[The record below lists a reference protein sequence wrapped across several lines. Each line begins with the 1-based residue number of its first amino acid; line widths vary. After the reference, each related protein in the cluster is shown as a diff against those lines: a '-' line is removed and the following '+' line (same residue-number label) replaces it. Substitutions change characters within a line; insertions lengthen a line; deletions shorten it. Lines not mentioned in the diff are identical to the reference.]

1 MSTINRAG
9 DQGKWIAL
17 FLCFVA
23 TVAIFIPY
31 VGYST
36 QIVTMMADLNMNYTM
51 VGTLASASAVAG
63 GIVLPFAGMLVDRWG
78 AKKITVLGLL
88 ISAIGQVA
96 FAYVPTYD
104 AMLVARIFQGVGIPL
119 LFIGPYTLALRWFE
133 QSGKTGVAMGVMLA
147 TDGIGTLIALYAFSH
162 VLNSYGWREG
172 SALGAIALVVTM
184 FITIIFLKEPK
195 HFINQAEQPKTQSVV
210 RDFLTV
216 LTHRNVLVASVFLVG
231 VWGSYAVAIYWV
243 PTILMEENG
252 WSESDAGL
260 IGALYPLVGMICAVS
275 FGLISDR
282 LGSRKPL
289 MLLSGIGMT
298 LAFFG
303 CAAALSSNN
312 YVLLAAMLP
321 ISGLFAY
328 GGIPL
333 AYCLAADSVGIK
345 LAATANGIIMSIGF
359 LLGGVVYPMVLG
371 MVKDTTG
378 HYTEGFIAASIS
390 LVVLNVIAVLFARE
404 HLSKQPTASAQVAI

>member
-1 MSTINRAG
+1 MSGYSSAS
-9 DQGKWIAL
+9 DQGKWLAL
-17 FLCFVA
+17 LLCFLA
-23 TVAIFIPY
+23 TVANFIPY

-36 QIVTMMADLNMNYTM
+36 QIVTMMSDLNMTYTM

-63 GIVLPFAGMLVDRWG
+63 GVILPFAGVLVDRWG
-78 AKKITVLGLL
+78 AKKITVVGLL
-88 ISAIGQVA
+88 ISATGQVA
-96 FAYVPTYD
+96 FAYVSSFE
-104 AMLVARIFQGVGIPL
+104 AMLASRMFLGVGIPL

-133 QSGKTGVAMGVMLA
+133 TSGKTGVAMGAMLA
-147 TDGIGTLIALYAFSH
+147 TDGIGTLIALYAYSH
-162 VLNSYGWREG
+162 VLDDYGWRDG

-184 FITIIFLKEPK
+184 LITLFFLKEPK
-195 HFINQAEQPKTQSVV
+195 HFATLSVARGSVV
-210 RDFLTV
+210 ADFLSA
-216 LTHRNVLVASVFLVG
+216 LTHRNVIVASVFLVG

-243 PTILMEENG
+243 PTILMEEAG

-275 FGLISDR
+275 FGLMSDR
-282 LGSRKPL
+282 LGRRKPL
-289 MLLSGIGMT
+289 MLISGVGMT

-303 CAAALSSNN
+303 CAAALSMKN
-312 YVLLAAMLP
+312 YALLAAMLP

-359 LLGGVVYPMVLG
+359 LLGGVVYPIVLG
-371 MVKDTTG
+371 IVKDATG
-378 HYTEGFIAASIS
+378 HYTNGFIAASVS
-390 LVVLNVIAVLFARE
+390 LIVLNIVAVLFTRE
-404 HLSKQPTASAQVAI
+404 HVASARVAYP

>member
-1 MSTINRAG
+1 MSSYAPAS
-9 DQGKWIAL
+9 DQGKWAAL
-17 FLCFVA
+17 FLCFLA

-36 QIVTMMADLNMNYTM
+36 QIVTMMTDLSMTYTM

-63 GIVLPFAGMLVDRWG
+63 GIILPFAGLLVDRWG

-88 ISAIGQVA
+88 VSAVGQVA
-96 FAYVPTYD
+96 FAYVPTYE
-104 AMLVARIFQGVGIPL
+104 AMLASRIFLGAGIPL

-133 QSGKTGVAMGVMLA
+133 QSGKTGVAMGTMLA
-147 TDGIGTLIALYAFSH
+147 TDGIGTLIALYAYSH
-162 VLNSYGWREG
+162 VLNAYGWRDG
-172 SALGAIALVVTM
+172 SALGALALVAMMLVTL
-184 FITIIFLKEPK
+184 FFLKEPK
-195 HFINQAEQPKTQSVV
+195 TFSEAVPASSSQSMF
-210 RDFLTV
+210 RDLLAV
-216 LTHRNVLVASVFLVG
+216 IKERNVLVASVFLVG

-243 PTILMEENG
+243 PTILMEQNG

-275 FGLISDR
+275 FGLMSDR
-282 LGSRKPL
+282 FGRRKPL

-303 CAAALSSNN
+303 AAAALSMNN
-312 YVLLAAMLP
+312 YTLLAAMLP
-321 ISGLFAY
+321 LSGLFAY

-333 AYCLAADSVGIK
+333 AYCLAADTVGIK

-359 LLGGVVYPMVLG
+359 LLGGVVYPLVLG
-371 MVKDTTG
+371 MIKDATG
-378 HYTEGFIAASIS
+378 HYTNGFIAASIS
-390 LVVLNVIAVLFARE
+390 LVVLNIVATLFARE
-404 HLSKQPTASAQVAI
+404 HVSSPKPTYA

>member
-1 MSTINRAG
+1 MSTHTHAS

-17 FLCFVA
+17 FLCFLA
-23 TVAIFIPY
+23 TIAIFIPY

-36 QIVTMMADLNMNYTM
+36 QIVTMMSDLNMTYTM

-63 GIVLPFAGMLVDRWG
+63 GVVLPFAGMLVDRWG
-78 AKKITVLGLL
+78 AKKITVIGLL
-88 ISAIGQVA
+88 ISAVGQVA
-96 FAYVPTYD
+96 FAYVESFD
-104 AMLVARIFQGVGIPL
+104 ALLLSRIFLGAGIPL
-119 LFIGPYTLALRWFE
+119 LFIGPYTLALRWFDD
-133 QSGKTGVAMGVMLA
+133 SGKTGIAMGTMLA
-147 TDGIGTLIALYAFSH
+147 TDGIGTLLALYAYSH
-162 VLNSYGWREG
+162 VLNAYGWRDG
-172 SALGAIALVVTM
+172 SALGAIVLVVTM
-184 FITIIFLKEPK
+184 LVAIFFLKEPK
-195 HFINQAEQPKTQSVV
+195 HFSEPEAQSKPQSVV
-210 RDFLTV
+210 RDFLSA
-216 LTHRNVLVASVFLVG
+216 LTHRNVLVAAVFLVG

-282 LGSRKPL
+282 LGRRKPL
-289 MLLSGIGMT
+289 MLISGIGMT

-303 CAAALSSNN
+303 CAFALGNKN
-312 YVLLAAMLP
+312 YTLLAAMLP

-328 GGIPL
+328 GGLPL

-345 LAATANGIIMSIGF
+345 LAATANGIIMSLGF
-359 LLGGVVYPMVLG
+359 LLGGVLYPIVLG
-371 MVKDTTG
+371 MVKDATG
-378 HYTEGFIAASIS
+378 HYTDGFIAASVS

-404 HLSKQPTASAQVAI
+404 HIAAKLHSAFA

>member
-1 MSTINRAG
+1 MSSISRAV
-9 DQGKWIAL
+9 DSGKWAAL
-17 FLCFVA
+17 FLCFAA

-36 QIVTMMADLNMNYTM
+36 QIVAMMAELGMSYTM
-51 VGTLASASAVAG
+51 IGTLASASAVAG
-63 GIVLPFAGMLVDRWG
+63 GVVLPFAGVLVDRWG
-78 AKKITVLGLL
+78 AKKITVLGLF

-104 AMLVARIFQGVGIPL
+104 ALLASRIFLGAGIPL

-133 QSGKTGVAMGVMLA
+133 RSGKTGIAMGAMLA
-147 TDGIGTLIALYAFSH
+147 TDGIGTLVALYAYSH
-162 VLNSYGWREG
+162 VLSLYGWRDG
-172 SALGAIALVVTM
+172 SALGAIVLVVMMLVTLV
-184 FITIIFLKEPK
+184 FLKEPH
-195 HFINQAEQPKTQSVV
+195 HFAGDGAKTAGASLLHGI
-210 RDFLTV
+210 FAAI
-216 LTHRNVLVASVFLVG
+216 THRNVLVASVFLVG

-243 PTILMEENG
+243 PTILMEESG

-260 IGALYPLVGMICAVS
+260 IGALYPLVGMICAVG

-282 LGSRKPL
+282 LGRRKPL
-289 MLLSGIGMT
+289 MLISGVGMT

-303 CAAALSSNN
+303 CAYAISTKN
-312 YVLLAAMLP
+312 YTLLAAMLP

-359 LLGGVVYPMVLG
+359 LLGGVVYPIALG
-371 MVKDTTG
+371 MVKDSTG
-378 HYTEGFIAASIS
+378 YYTDGFVAASVS
-390 LVVLNVIAVLFARE
+390 LLALNIIAVLFARE
-404 HLSKQPTASAQVAI
+404 GLMRARSAFA

>member
-1 MSTINRAG
+1 MSTHTHAS

-17 FLCFVA
+17 FLCFIA
-23 TVAIFIPY
+23 TIAIFIPY

-36 QIVTMMADLNMNYTM
+36 QIVTMMTDLNMTYTM

-96 FAYVPTYD
+96 FAYVPTFD
-104 AMLVARIFQGVGIPL
+104 AMLLSRIFLGAGIPL
-119 LFIGPYTLALRWFE
+119 LFIGPYTLALRWFDE
-133 QSGKTGVAMGVMLA
+133 SGKTGIAMGAMLA
-147 TDGIGTLIALYAFSH
+147 TDGIGTLIALYAYSH
-162 VLNSYGWREG
+162 VLNAYGWREG
-172 SALGAIALVVTM
+172 SALGAIVLVVTM
-184 FITIIFLKEPK
+184 LVAIFFLKEPK
-195 HFINQAEQPKTQSVV
+195 HFSEPSAQPKVQSVF
-210 RDFLTV
+210 RDFLMA
-216 LTHRNVLVASVFLVG
+216 LTHRNVLVAAVFLVG

-243 PTILMEENG
+243 PTVLMEENG
-252 WSESDAGL
+252 WSESDAGF
-260 IGALYPLVGMICAVS
+260 IGALYPLVGMICAVG

-282 LGSRKPL
+282 LGRRKPL
-289 MLLSGIGMT
+289 MLVSGIGMT

-303 CAAALSSNN
+303 CAFALANKN
-312 YVLLAAMLP
+312 YSLLAAMLP

-328 GGIPL
+328 GGLPL

-345 LAATANGIIMSIGF
+345 LAATANGIIMSVGF
-359 LLGGVVYPMVLG
+359 LLGGVVYPIVLG
-371 MVKDTTG
+371 MVKDITG
-378 HYTEGFIAASIS
+378 HYTDGFIAASVS

-404 HLSKQPTASAQVAI
+404 HIAAKPRSAFA

>member
-1 MSTINRAG
+1 MSTQNHVG

-36 QIVTMMADLNMNYTM
+36 QIVAMMTDLNMTYTM

-63 GIVLPFAGMLVDRWG
+63 GVVLPFAGMLVDRWG
-78 AKKITVLGLL
+78 AKRITVLGLF
-88 ISAIGQVA
+88 ISAVGQVA

-104 AMLVARIFQGVGIPL
+104 AMLLSRIFLGAGIPL

-133 QSGKTGVAMGVMLA
+133 QSGKTGIAMGAMLA
-147 TDGIGTLIALYAFSH
+147 TDGIGTLLALYAYSH
-162 VLNSYGWREG
+162 TLNAYGWRDG
-172 SALGAIALVVTM
+172 SALGAIVLVITM
-184 FITIIFLKEPK
+184 LVAIFFLKEPK
-195 HFINQAEQPKTQSVV
+195 HFSESINQPKMQSVL
-210 RDFLTV
+210 RDFIKA

-260 IGALYPLVGMICAVS
+260 IGALYPLVGMICAVG
-275 FGLISDR
+275 FGLISDK
-282 LGSRKPL
+282 LGHRKPL
-289 MLLSGIGMT
+289 MLISGIGMT

-303 CAAALSSNN
+303 CSFALANNN
-312 YVLLAAMLP
+312 YTLLAAMLP

-328 GGIPL
+328 GGLPL
-333 AYCLAADSVGIK
+333 AYCLAADSVGIR
-345 LAATANGIIMSIGF
+345 LAATANGIIMSVGF
-359 LLGGVVYPMVLG
+359 LLGGVVYPIILG
-371 MVKDTTG
+371 MVKDSTG
-378 HYTEGFIAASIS
+378 HYTDGFIAASIS
-390 LVVLNVIAVLFARE
+390 LIVLNVIALLFARD
-404 HLSKQPTASAQVAI
+404 HVAVKTQSALA

>member
-1 MSTINRAG
+1 MSRYSPVN
-9 DQGKWIAL
+9 DQGKWLAL
-17 FLCFVA
+17 CLCFLA

-36 QIVTMMADLNMNYTM
+36 QIVTMMTDLNMTYTM

-63 GIVLPFAGMLVDRWG
+63 GIILPFAGILVDRWG

-96 FAYVPTYD
+96 FAYVPSFE
-104 AMLVARIFQGVGIPL
+104 AMLMSRIFLGAGIPL

-133 QSGKTGVAMGVMLA
+133 QSGKTGVAMGAMLA
-147 TDGIGTLIALYAFSH
+147 TDGIGTLLALYAYSH
-162 VLNSYGWREG
+162 LLNAYGWRDG

-184 FITIIFLKEPK
+184 LVSLFFLKEPR
-195 HFINQAEQPKTQSVV
+195 HFATPATQAEIGKSSVI
-210 RDFLTV
+210 RDFMAALI
-216 LTHRNVLVASVFLVG
+216 HRNVLVAAVFLVG

-260 IGALYPLVGMICAVS
+260 IGALYPLVGMICAVT
-275 FGLISDR
+275 FGLMSDR
-282 LGSRKPL
+282 LGRRKPL
-289 MLLSGIGMT
+289 MLISGVGMT
-298 LAFFG
+298 VAFFG
-303 CAAALSSNN
+303 CAAALSMKN
-312 YVLLAAMLP
+312 YPLLAGMLP

-345 LAATANGIIMSIGF
+345 LAATANGIIMSLGF

-371 MVKDTTG
+371 VIKDVTG
-378 HYTEGFIAASIS
+378 QYTDGFIAASVS
-390 LVVLNVIAVLFARE
+390 LVVLNIVAILFARE
-404 HLSKQPTASAQVAI
+404 HVATARPAYS